1 MMCDQSR
8 TGRSLLLSRV
18 FHACA
23 KSRGAEIIASFV
35 AAAVSVAETMAGAMK
50 VEDGSLCCSDVD
62 DEGCCT
68 YCCFIDF
75 ETRL

>member
-1 MMCDQSR
+1 MMCNESR
-8 TGRSLLLSRV
+8 TGRSLLLSRL
-18 FHACA
+18 FCA
-23 KSRGAEIIASFV
+23 NSRGAEIIASFV
-35 AAAVSVAETMAGAMK
+35 AAVVSVAEKAAGAMK

>member
-1 MMCDQSR
+1 M
-8 TGRSLLLSRV
+8 TEATLAV
-18 FHACA
+18 TAN
-23 KSRGAEIIASFV
+23 V
-35 AAAVSVAETMAGAMK
+35 AAVVSVAETMAGAMK